1 MQGAITVFLAAGY
14 ETTATTLSYVSY
26 HLALN
31 PDIQQKLR
39 EEIDEYFPTKVCG
52 VGSIA
57 HIESY
62 CPNAELS
69 TNVLLWQRVCQSSHA
84 GLWTASW
91 SDSLC

>member
-1 MQGAITVFLAAGY
+1 MQGAIAIFLAAGY

-52 VGSIA
+52 VGSIV

-62 CPNAELS
+62 CPNSELRF
-69 TNVLLWQRVCQSSHA
+69 VEWEILLILIILVKI
-84 GLWTASW
+84 LN
-91 SDSLC
+91 